1 MCSAA
6 AYVGAASGGL
16 TFMGQAAQA
25 RAQHQAAQAAAQRQ
39 NIINEQAYQ
48 NKLQIAIR
56 KDQDKSDIF
65 SRKLAALAE
74 SQTAYAR
81 QRMMNQMEATR
92 ASISGQTAL
101 KEKITEMS
109 FAGQSNLA
117 KAIQARGSVLA
128 GQQPGQS
135 MLLSLQNIERVLGQE
150 TAQLNAQL
158 FDANRARYAQQYG
171 IDLDRYTAD
180 VMARTRIAP
189 TPVAQSAEFAPQ
201 RLPEVQGP
209 TGDALKGGLL
219 AAAGSGV
226 SSFVR
231 SATAADKDT
240 WNAILGRG

>member
-1 MCSAA
+1 MCTAA
-6 AYVGAASGGL
+6 AAVGAVSGGL
-16 TFMGQAAQA
+16 TFIGQAAQA
-25 RAQHQAAQAAAQRQ
+25 RAQHEAAQAAAQRQ

-56 KDQDKSDIF
+56 KDQEKADIF
-65 SRKLAALAE
+65 SRKLGALAE
-74 SQTAYAR
+74 SQSAYAR

-109 FAGQSNLA
+109 FTGQSNLA
-117 KAIQARGSVLA
+117 KAIQARGAILA
-128 GQQPGQS
+128 GQQAGQS
-135 MLLSLQNIERVLGQE
+135 MLLSLQNVERVLGQE

-171 IDLDRYTAD
+171 IDLDQYTAD
-180 VMARTRIAP
+180 VMARNRIAP
-189 TPVAQSAEFAPQ
+189 TPVSQSAEFSPQ

-209 TGDALKGGLL
+209 TGEALKGGLL

-226 SSFVR
+226 SSFT
-231 SATAADKDT
+231 STATAAQKGEWD
-240 WNAILGRG
+240 AIFGG